1 MIEVAKSVDITGGL
15 VVGHDGS
22 PASAQAA
29 RWAARL
35 AVRLGIPLH
44 VVRTWSL
51 STAPRPATAT
61 SGYVPPMTDFEQ
73 AVHDRLRAD
82 VAALGLADGCVVHC
96 HVVHGA
102 AAKRL
107 LQAAAHAELLVVGSR
122 GEGGSG
128 ACASGPPPTRW
139 CGTRRARW
147 SWFPCTLPTSP
158 PPRTAAPRGVR
169 GLTCLRR
176 AGSPNRPARKQ
187 FPRVQLCVC
196 CLSV

>member
-1 MIEVAKSVDITGGL
+1 MIEVAKSVDIQGGL

-51 STAPRPATAT
+51 SSAPRPATAT
-61 SGYVPPMTDFEQ
+61 AGYVPPMTDFEQ
-73 AVHDRLRAD
+73 AVHDRLQAD
-82 VAALGLADGCVVHC
+82 VTALGLAEGCVVHF

-122 GEGGSG
+122 GEGG
-128 ACASGPPPTRW
+128 
-139 CGTRRARW
+139 
-147 SWFPCTLPTSP
+147 F
-158 PPRTAAPRGVR
+158 R
-169 GLTCLRR
+169 GLRF
-176 AGSPNRPARKQ
+176 GSTADQVVRYAPCPVVVVPVHAADEPTAPDSK
-187 FPRVQLCVC
+187 
-196 CLSV
+196 LSPDVKG

>member
-61 SGYVPPMTDFEQ
+61 GGYVPPMTDFEQ
-73 AVHDRLRAD
+73 AVHDRLQAD
-82 VAALGLADGCVVHC
+82 VAALGLAEGCVVHC

-122 GEGGSG
+122 GEGG
-128 ACASGPPPTRW
+128 
-139 CGTRRARW
+139 
-147 SWFPCTLPTSP
+147 F
-158 PPRTAAPRGVR
+158 R
-169 GLTCLRR
+169 GLRFGSTADQVVRYAPCPVVVVPVHAADEPTAPDSKLREESE
-176 AGSPNRPARKQ
+176 G
-187 FPRVQLCVC
+187 
-196 CLSV
+196 